1 MQSSWRWPA
10 TASGEYH
17 NQPATVKGELSKDL
31 VPERPGKIT
40 AREKRLAR
48 IWGTA
53 PWLALAGVTI
63 APPAALMLAYLLSGF
78 SPLFL
83 VLAITSVPFSLIAAM
98 IVALFLLIYRR
109 QWTRKLRDR
118 LASDGITADEVGFF
132 LNELTSG
139 EKRSLRDM
147 EKRQPLLA
155 DAYRETL
162 ALRLNATRLTAS
174 ARRNLLQVERRIN
187 RARYLNAPDTSVLLD
202 ELAGDRARLETLKQE
217 GSSRR
222 AEAEARL
229 QMIEAAA
236 SRGASWAETNYM
248 LQRLD
253 EGRKHL
259 PLGLENARAEQQL
272 REEAE
277 RELRKEL
284 T

>member
-1 MQSSWRWPA
+1 MNSEFSTELALP
-10 TASGEYH
+10 TLSGKL
-17 NQPATVKGELSKDL
+17 T
-31 VPERPGKIT
+31 T
-40 AREKRLAR
+40 REKRLAR
-48 IWGTA
+48 IWQTA
-53 PWLALAGVTI
+53 PWLALAAVTVV
-63 APPAALMLAYLLSGF
+63 PPAAFLLAWVLSGF

-83 VLAITSVPFSLIAAM
+83 VLTITSAPFSLIAALVVM
-98 IVALFLLIYRR
+98 LVLLGFRR
-109 QWTRKLRDR
+109 RWMQQLRDR

-132 LNELTSG
+132 RRELTSG
-139 EKRSLRDM
+139 EKKALREM
-147 EKRQPLLA
+147 EKKQPLLA

-174 ARRNLLQVERRIN
+174 ARRDLLQVERRIN
-187 RARYLNAPDTSVLLD
+187 RARYLNAPDTSVLLE
-202 ELAGDRARLETLKQE
+202 ELGRDRARLESLKQQ
-217 GSSRR
+217 GAARR

-259 PLGLENARAEQQL
+259 PLGLENARAQQEM

-277 RELRKEL
+277 KEFRKEL
-284 T
+284 TP